1 MADMENV
8 VEETFEEEVETTENV
23 VDTTEN
29 EEYEDNTE
37 YSKEELEAFNW
48 LKINPEEA
56 TIKDLA
62 KLALRVKKTESKV
75 IANKTQKKET
85 KDTPITSRDE
95 VKRLL
100 AEEKF
105 YDKNPEAED
114 YRKEIEKY
122 QAKGLSLDD
131 AYLLASKKDKEVE
144 QRREIYWKWLVK
156 WSQNVEWMSAVSI
169 DDFDRMTPQAQ
180 DEYTKKMTA
189 KYWKVKFK

>member
-1 MADMENV
+1 MAELENEDIV
-8 VEETFEEEVETTENV
+8 EDVEDETTQNEEVEETQEETWEEETITWEQAMEWKKKAERLDKAEKALVE
-23 VDTTEN
+23 
-29 EEYEDNTE
+29 
-37 YSKEELEAFNW
+37 
-48 LKINPEEA
+48 
-56 TIKDLA
+56 
-62 KLALRVKKTESKV
+62 KKKAEK
-75 IANKTQKKET
+75 AQKKET

-122 QAKGLSLDD
+122 QAKGLSLED

-144 QRREIYWKWLVK
+144 QRREVYWKWLIK
-156 WSQNVEWMSAVSI
+156 WSQNVEWMSAISI
-169 DDFDRMTPQAQ
+169 DEFDRMTPQAQ